1 MASSGS
7 YNNRVK
13 ATFSDWTP
21 LRAVM
26 CGISAV
32 LSAPSEADVPQTSAL
47 QHVDALSSRLRESLT
62 NRGPDVQNEVSVDL
76 SDYHAVDSSNAG
88 DVSDTKHAALWLF
101 GSVLHIQGEAPAMQ
115 PYRDVAG
122 KSCL

>member
-1 MASSGS
+1 
-7 YNNRVK
+7 
-13 ATFSDWTP
+13 
-21 LRAVM
+21 M

-32 LSAPSEADVPQTSAL
+32 LSDPSEAGVPQTSAL
-47 QHVDALSSRLRESLT
+47 QHVDALRSRLLESLT

-76 SDYHAVDSSNAG
+76 SGYPAADSSNAG
-88 DVSDTKHAALWLF
+88 DVSDTEHAALWLF
-101 GSVLHIQGEAPAMQ
+101 GSVLHIQGEVPAMQ